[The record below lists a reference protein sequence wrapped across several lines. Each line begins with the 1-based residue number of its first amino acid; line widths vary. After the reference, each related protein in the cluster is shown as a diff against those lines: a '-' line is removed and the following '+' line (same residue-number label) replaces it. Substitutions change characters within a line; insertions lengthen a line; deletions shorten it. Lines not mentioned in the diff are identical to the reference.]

1 MTSQKSSKAE
11 VMRHLNEKTFSTH
24 RSTGCALSGH
34 LASPTSCSKKALGCV
49 GGRVLLEK
57 EDPLLGFRRAGDGLS
72 FKF

>member
-1 MTSQKSSKAE
+1 M
-11 VMRHLNEKTFSTH
+11 
-24 RSTGCALSGH
+24 CALWSFGF
-34 LASPTSCSKKALGCV
+34 PTSPSKKALVCV